1 MIVILDSKRR
11 LTLPASIMA
20 TQPGQTFDVRFD
32 AEDNAL
38 VFRRLPD
45 RADWLE
51 VMTECPVPMDDLPPR
66 RRELPK
72 KRKL

>member
-11 LTLPASIMA
+11 LTLPATLMA
-20 TQPGQTFDVRFD
+20 ARPGQSFDVRFD
-32 AEDNAL
+32 AEEDAL
-38 VFRRLPD
+38 VFRRLPEKE
-45 RADWLE
+45 DWLE
-51 VMTECPVPMDDLPPR
+51 VLAACPVPMDEVPPR